1 MKNIP
6 IKIVVLLTG
15 LVMGVNAAGAS
26 DLPDCPSDSFVMHDC
41 FGTYTFANGD
51 KYVGEWKDTSRNG
64 QGTYTDASGN
74 KYVGEWWGDKQNGQG
89 TYTFADGSVKEGIWK
104 DDNFLGTVA
113 EVERAERARIA
124 KKEQGKRM
132 RIAKEEKKAQVKRE
146 KEDKFDR
153 IYNACLLDKAA
164 DVDMTVSSL
173 EKALK
178 VTCESIAKDPSF
190 LEILMYN

>member
-1 MKNIP
+1 
-6 IKIVVLLTG
+6 
-15 LVMGVNAAGAS
+15 MGVNAAGAS
-26 DLPDCPSDSFVMHDC
+26 DLPDCPSDDIYMHDC

-51 KYVGEWKDTSRNG
+51 KWVGDWKHGSMNG
-64 QGTYTDASGN
+64 QATRTYADGS
-74 KYVGEWWGDKQNGQG
+74 KYVGDWKDGKWNGQVTI
-89 TYTFADGSVKEGIWK
+89 TYADGSEKEGIWK
-104 DDNFLGTVA
+104 DNNFLGTVT
-113 EVERAERARIA
+113 EVERLERARIA
-124 KKEQGKRM
+124 KEKQEAQVR
-132 RIAKEEKKAQVKRE
+132 REKK
-146 KEDKFDR
+146 DKFDQ